1 MSHCVSLL
9 FSFSDMQ
16 DPVTCPA
23 GPPHG
28 SPYSSHN
35 SRPAAPQPT
44 ILSQIAKDFSSVD
57 FPAITQSSTSPDEGT
72 YPLSPQSSTS
82 IAFSPVIKLPPQ
94 SGSFSPPTPL
104 VALLQTQPSEKSS
117 LTSPTTPVL
126 VKDIETSQSFDKK
139 GNEELLAGRSV
150 VILTA

>member
-57 FPAITQSSTSPDEGT
+57 HPDITQSPTSPDEGT

-82 IAFSPVIKLPPQ
+82 IAFSPVKLPPQ
-94 SGSFSPPTPL
+94 SGSFSSPTPL
-104 VALLQTQPSEKSS
+104 AALLQTQPSEKSS
-117 LTSPTTPVL
+117 LSSPTAPVL
-126 VKDIETSQSFDKK
+126 VKGIETSQSSDKK
-139 GNEELLAGRSV
+139 GNEELLAGPSV